1 MSASLTR
8 HVGRLPATIA
18 CMDARR
24 LTLTLLAALSLGAA
38 GCGDDLQDSGIPD
51 GSGDSPAASLA
62 EETPETGASGESGE
76 AATEDAAE
84 TFPADGDAVEPIANA
99 EDLDKKPGIP
109 KPEGD
114 PPAELVVKDLVE
126 GEGEAAQPGDALTVR
141 YVGASFSDGREF
153 DSSWKTD
160 DNMFPFTLGQG
171 QVIEGWDEGLVGLKP
186 GGRRELVI
194 PPEKAYGEAGSPP
207 NIEGGETLV
216 FVVDL
221 KKIG

>member
-1 MSASLTR
+1 MN
-8 HVGRLPATIA
+8 
-18 CMDARR
+18 ARR
-24 LTLTLLAALSLGAA
+24 VTLTLLAALSLAAA
-38 GCGDDLQDSGIPD
+38 GCGDDLKDSGIPD
-51 GSGDSPAASLA
+51 GSGDSPAAALA
-62 EETPETGASGESGE
+62 EETPASGASGESGE
-76 AATEDAAE
+76 APVEDAAV
-84 TFPADGDAVEPIANA
+84 TYAKGAIVEDIANA

-109 KPEGD
+109 KPSVD
-114 PPAELVVKDLVE
+114 APDELVVRDLVQ

-160 DNMFPFTLGQG
+160 ENMFPFTLGEG
-171 QVIEGWDEGLVGLKP
+171 QVIQGWDEGIVGMKP

-194 PPEKAYGEAGSPP
+194 PAEKAYGEAGSPP
-207 NIEGGETLV
+207 NIKGGETLV